1 MCEDICDW
9 SRVVEAVSGGGER
22 WSQAVCA
29 LGEAKVRDA
38 LAKATVGNLV
48 DVQQGTSALGRLDG
62 SEVVDNCG

>member
-1 MCEDICDW
+1 MANAGP
-9 SRVVEAVSGGGER
+9 R
-22 WSQAVCA
+22 QVCA

-38 LAKATVGNLV
+38 LTKATVGNLV